1 MNEKRFKGAGKR
13 TKERFKSAGKRTRAS
28 HRSDWLAVPGWL
40 SLYVAYVGFQPIT
53 ITMRQANSTQEM
65 AWLSTS
71 DWLNLL
77 IRIVANH
84 KA

>member
-1 MNEKRFKGAGKR
+1 MRENEREQV
-13 TKERFKSAGKRTRAS
+13 TEV
-28 HRSDWLAVPGWL
+28 SDWLAVPGWL